1 VTGAQMSKTSASGV
15 ADLARPERSSW
26 SLFARAFARNSL
38 SLIGTAI
45 ILLMILMAVFA
56 PRLAPHDPDLPHLPD
71 RLTGP
76 SATYL
81 LGTDQFGRDI
91 LSRIMHGAR
100 VSLVVGAGGTA
111 LAFILGV
118 SLGSIAGYMGG
129 MVDETLMRVMDL
141 IMAFPYI
148 VLAITL
154 VVLIGPGM
162 VNLILVIGVL
172 RVPQFARM
180 ARSRVLS
187 VKEQDFVIAGRA
199 MGQRE
204 GWLLLRH
211 ILPNTLGPV
220 LVLASLAVATAI
232 SAESALSFLGVGI
245 QPPQSSWG
253 TLLSDGR
260 NYILHAPWMTTFPGL
275 FLSLTILGYNL
286 VGDGLRDA
294 LDPRTRKG
302 PV

>member
-1 VTGAQMSKTSASGV
+1 
-15 ADLARPERSSW
+15 
-26 SLFARAFARNSL
+26 
-38 SLIGTAI
+38 
-45 ILLMILMAVFA
+45 MILMAILA
-56 PRLAPHDPDLPHLPD
+56 PQIAPHDPDLPHLADKLQP
-71 RLTGP
+71 P

-91 LSRIMHGAR
+91 LSRVIYGAR
-100 VSLVVGAGGTA
+100 ISLVVGAGGTG
-111 LAFILGV
+111 LAFLVGV
-118 SLGSIAGYMGG
+118 ILGSIAGYVGKMI
-129 MVDETLMRVMDL
+129 DEGLMRLMDL

-148 VLAITL
+148 VLAIAL
-154 VVLIGPGM
+154 VMLIGPGM
-162 VNLILVIGVL
+162 LNLILVIGML
-172 RVPQFARM
+172 RVPQFARL
-180 ARSRVLS
+180 ARSGVLS
-187 VKEQDFVIAGRA
+187 VKQKDYVIAARA
-199 MGQRE
+199 LGVRDF
-204 GWLLLRH
+204 WLLFRH

-220 LVLASLAVATAI
+220 VVLASLSVATAI

-302 PV
+302 PE